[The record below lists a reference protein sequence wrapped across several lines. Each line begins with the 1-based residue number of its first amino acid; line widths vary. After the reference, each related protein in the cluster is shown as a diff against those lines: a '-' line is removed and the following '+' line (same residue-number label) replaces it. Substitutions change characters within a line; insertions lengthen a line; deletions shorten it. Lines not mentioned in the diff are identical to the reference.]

1 MKAINKTNLIGE
13 AKKDFLVAL
22 SCDQC
27 YKYYAKFVASVKTFL
42 TYWAPLMWFGMDAI
56 QIHNIHKTEIAIQQN
71 NTFNGII

>member
-1 MKAINKTNLIGE
+1 MAVKGFKWVGVFYNMKAINKTNLIGE

-42 TYWAPLMWFGMDAI
+42 TYWAPLM
-56 QIHNIHKTEIAIQQN
+56 
-71 NTFNGII
+71 